1 MRVERLQQEYDIE
14 VEWRGLEIHPEL
26 PRQGVSRRVFLGE
39 RFGQADAHLLGI
51 AAQEAL
57 RFVLPEVISN
67 SHAALEASELARDK
81 GVFPVFHHRVFE
93 AYFQEGQNISDPLV
107 LAALGEEAGLDP
119 AELEAALAGQ
129 CYEGRLAQSQREAQ
143 DLFITG
149 VPTFIIGGQRVVG
162 AQPYAVLCRAVELA
176 GAARGRPQGEVTG

>member
-26 PRQGVSRRVFLGE
+26 PRLGVSRRVFLGE
-39 RFGQADAHLLGI
+39 RSGQADAHLLGM
-51 AAQEAL
+51 AAQEGL

-81 GVFPVFHHRVFE
+81 GVFPVFHRRVFA
-93 AYFQEGQNISDPLV
+93 AYFQEGQNIADPVV
-107 LAALGEEAGLDP
+107 LAALGEEEGLDP
-119 AELEAALAGQ
+119 TELEAALAGHR
-129 CYEGRLAQSQREAQ
+129 YESRLAQAQREAQ
-143 DLFITG
+143 DMFITG
-149 VPTFIIGGQRVVG
+149 VPTFLIDTQRVVG

-176 GAARGRPQGEVTG
+176 GAIRPSALK